1 MFDRVF
7 YSRNIVRL
15 LFVPAVVVIAAF
27 ALLPDI
33 RLPPFLNWGKHSD
46 LLYHVLAFL
55 LLTAMAALSMRQV
68 LPGVMAMALL
78 AVVLECLQTFV
89 PGREVFW
96 SDLVASLA
104 GVILGAM
111 LAWLAIYPWRGR
123 LRTARLT

>member
-1 MFDRVF
+1 MSDRVF
-7 YSRNIVRL
+7 YLRNVARL
-15 LFVPAVVVIAAF
+15 LFVPALIVIAAF

-33 RLPPFLNWGKHSD
+33 RLPSFLNWGRHSD
-46 LLYHVLAFL
+46 LLYHVSAFL

-78 AVVLECLQTFV
+78 AVMLECLQIFV

-111 LAWLAIYPWRGR
+111 LAWLAVYMWRSR
-123 LRTARLT
+123 LRMARLM